1 MGMGVYT
8 DYFIEALGLT
18 RTQLS
23 LAYLVGTLL
32 SAFCLPR
39 AGRLFDQ
46 HGGRVMIAAS
56 SVLLAL
62 VLIYISQVDRLLAC
76 CLVRLPGPGCSCC
89 WVTLA
94 CGFWVKGF

>member
-62 VLIYISQVDRLLAC
+62 VLIYISQVDRLLAW
-76 CLVRLPGPGCSCC
+76 LSGSI
-89 WVTLA
+89 A
-94 CGFWVKGF
+94 